1 MVMINFLSI
10 PFLLSIYLFFN
21 KILLE
26 IIAANMNK
34 NPTIN
39 VKLIP
44 KKSPLELIRVLK
56 LYLKIQNKLHLL

>member
-44 KKSPLELIRVLK
+44 KKSPLVNK
-56 LYLKIQNKLHLL
+56 SVKIIFKNTK

>member
-44 KKSPLELIRVLK
+44 KKSPLVNQSV
-56 LYLKIQNKLHLL
+56 KIIFKNTK

>member
-1 MVMINFLSI
+1 MINFLSI

-44 KKSPLELIRVLK
+44 KKSPLVNK
-56 LYLKIQNKLHLL
+56 SVKIIFKNTK